1 MVGRAVLGK
10 PVTGKK
16 GPGAAGLGVGRGDHG
31 QGWGRVKYGAGKGG
45 GARGPLVGGG
55 ECFTPSLIPIHHH
68 IGFEVWS
75 NLRELEILDLSGNSE
90 LDESSIP
97 SLVAV
102 SSLQSLFLNG
112 NDLRS
117 NRTIQQLSTMKL
129 HTLDLGNNNFHGT
142 LSTYICNMGDLEEL
156 YI

>member
-55 ECFTPSLIPIHHH
+55 EWIQD
-68 IGFEVWS
+68 GRFEVWS